1 MKYNGSD
8 TLSSDGR
15 TATCSV
21 WGLNDCGQLLGS
33 GERTVRHPISLHCSK
48 GVFGLVAGDFHTLLV
63 SDRLKLFAAGLN
75 IYGQLGVSAKVL
87 REHSTAELQEVSAL
101 AGLSIEATACGSC
114 HSFALTTEGRVYS
127 WGLNLKG
134 QLGLGHFEDVQ
145 EPTLVVPLSSK
156 ATDPAKKTS
165 TGGLKTQRQMTR
177 NGSLLRKGTTQHIKE
192 SDESNNI
199 LMSQRS
205 LSSEKQNFSHSMES
219 KKSLKTET
227 DTSDIDPS
235 CILSLRE
242 KVVEIACGS
251 LHTLLRTNSR
261 RVLSSGFGGLHA
273 LGHKDSETISI
284 FKPISYFTEHNVA
297 VVRIA
302 CGANSSACIAQ
313 EGTAYI
319 WGAVSYS
326 SPDSPTVYKQPAKFP
341 FDTAAAE
348 GKTLPYKKAKGQYS
362 SQKRAT
368 DVKMGDGF
376 AVVLTERGTVYSFGV
391 NSRGQLG
398 VGDCRPREVAEKV
411 KELPDNITQIA
422 CGNDHCLAVDGEY
435 CLYAWGSNLYGQ
447 LGDDSL
453 EEKVC
458 EPCKVAAFDGVEV
471 FKISCGSYSSF
482 CLSYGVPSSQPA
494 KQRELKG
501 DEDFKSKVKDL
512 EKELSKLRL
521 ELAMKSDAQVQ
532 KAPVTK
538 MGKGNDK
545 LNGWKPCLEIDIK
558 DLTYVEKITEGG
570 YGVVYLGKWR
580 ETQVAIK
587 EIKME
592 YVTQDK
598 LDEFL
603 TECSTMEMVRHPNIT
618 LFLGA
623 CTKAPKICL
632 VLEYCEM
639 GSLWTLLHFTKTEL
653 PWKLR
658 KQMALDVARSVNYL
672 HCFPTP
678 LLHRDLKSLNVL
690 LDNNLTA
697 KLADFGWARIKETV
711 MTGRIGTYQWM
722 APEVIA
728 SSRYTEKADVYSFGI
743 IMWEIAARKPPYYG
757 IDVSEVA
764 HRVVH
769 QNYRPPIKDGDAP
782 YSWIGLMKRC
792 WQRDSSKRPSF
803 QQIMNEL
810 NAIKE
815 Y

>member
-1 MKYNGSD
+1 MKLNGSES
-8 TLSSDGR
+8 LSSDER
-15 TATCSV
+15 AVTCSV
-21 WGLNDCGQLLGS
+21 WGLNDCGQLLGNS
-33 GERTVRHPISLHCSK
+33 ERTVRHPISLQCSK
-48 GVFGLVAGDFHTLLV
+48 GVFGLISGDFHTFLI
-63 SDRLKLFAAGLN
+63 SDRLKLYSAGLN
-75 IYGQLGVSAKVL
+75 IYGQLGVPANALKEHNTSQL
-87 REHSTAELQEVSAL
+87 RDIPSL
-101 AGLSIEATACGSC
+101 ADQSIESAACGSC
-114 HSFALTTEGRVYS
+114 HSFALTTEGNVYS

-145 EPTLVVPLSSK
+145 EPTLVATLNGK
-156 ATDPAKKTS
+156 ANESAKKII

-177 NGSLLRKGTTQHIKE
+177 NGSLLRKGTTQQIKE
-192 SDESNNI
+192 NDETNA

-205 LSSEKQNFSHSMES
+205 LSSEKQNFSQSMES
-219 KKSLKTET
+219 KKSLKPEVEEL
-227 DTSDIDPS
+227 DPS
-235 CILSLRE
+235 SILSLRE

-251 LHTLLRTNSR
+251 LHTLLRTNCR
-261 RVLSSGFGGLHA
+261 KVLSSGYGGLHA
-273 LGHKDSETISI
+273 LGHKETDTISV

-297 VVRIA
+297 VIKIA

-313 EGTAYI
+313 EGTTYI
-319 WGAVSYS
+319 WGVVNYS
-326 SPDSPTVYKQPAKFP
+326 TPDNPVIFKTPTKFP
-341 FDTAAAE
+341 FDTNSSTTE
-348 GKTLPYKKAKGQYS
+348 GKILPYKKLKGQQQYS

-368 DVKMGDGF
+368 DIKMGDGF
-376 AVVLTERGTVYSFGV
+376 ALVLTEQGTVYSFGT
-391 NSRGQLG
+391 NNNGQLG
-398 VGDCRPREVAEKV
+398 LGDCRPHEVAEKV
-411 KELPDNITQIA
+411 KGLDNICQIA
-422 CGNDHCLAVDGEY
+422 CGNAHCLAVDNHY
-435 CLYAWGSNLYGQ
+435 SLYAWGSNTYGQ
-447 LGDDSL
+447 LG
-453 EEKVC
+453 EEGIEAYEPHKVS
-458 EPCKVAAFDGVEV
+458 AFDEVEV

-482 CLSYGVPSSQPA
+482 SLSYGKPCTKPS
-494 KQRELKG
+494 KQKEGDDDLKA
-501 DEDFKSKVKDL
+501 KVKDL
-512 EKELSKLRL
+512 EKEVSKLRV
-521 ELAMKSDAQVQ
+521 ELAIKSEMQGQ
-532 KAPVTK
+532 KGPVTK

-545 LNGWKPCLEIDIK
+545 LNGWKPCLEIDTK

-570 YGVVYLGKWR
+570 YGIVYLGKWR

-623 CTKAPKICL
+623 CTKPPKICI

-658 KQMALDVARSVNYL
+658 KQIALDIARSVNYL

-697 KLADFGWARIKETV
+697 KLADFGWARMKETV

-792 WQRDSSKRPSF
+792 WQKDSNKRPSF
-803 QQIMNEL
+803 SQIMHEL